1 MDPSSPHS
9 NSEVFSYFA
18 PMVAKRNVTYIA
30 ITNWVVEE
38 VLLTISLASLGSSAV
53 AVHKTFHKT
62 SSATHI
68 VTHLVFVIQTL
79 LAIIS
84 HYSTDHKSTRPLSRV
99 A

>member
-1 MDPSSPHS
+1 MRFCMDPSSPHS

-38 VLLTISLASLGSSAV
+38 VLLIISLAFLGSAAV
-53 AVHKTFHKT
+53 AVHKTLHKT

-68 VTHLVFVIQTL
+68 VTWYL
-79 LAIIS
+79 
-84 HYSTDHKSTRPLSRV
+84 
-99 A
+99 